1 MNQGNPDIIIIG
13 AGLTGLSMA
22 YFLNGK
28 GKSVL
33 VLEKEDR
40 IGGVINTV
48 SENGFLF
55 ETGPNTGVLSTA
67 EIAGL
72 FRELEGQCS
81 LETAKPGSDKRY
93 ILKNG
98 KWKALPSGLLSA
110 ISTPLFTFSDKL
122 RILGEPFRKPGNDP
136 DETVAGMV
144 KRRLGQSFLDYAVD
158 PFISGIYAGDPDKLV
173 TRYALPKLYNLEHN
187 YGSFIGGSIKK
198 AREPKSEDE
207 KRATREVFSVKG
219 GLGNLINTLAGKIGK
234 EKIITGAGDVNIKPL
249 DKSYLVS
256 FVGSSGEMIQFKANT
271 VITTAGGYALSSL
284 LPFIPEEQLKPLTG
298 LNYATVVQ
306 VALGYKTWKGTK
318 LNAFGGLV
326 PSKEKRDILGV
337 LFPSAI
343 FEGRSPKEGA
353 LLSVFLGGVK
363 KPEMIQKSDEEIESV
378 VMSEISS
385 TTTNLNYP
393 DLFRIFRYHNAIP
406 QYEIS
411 SGIRFEQI
419 RKIQDQFKGL
429 ILAGNIRDGIGM
441 ADRVKQAKK
450 VSELLINTK

>member
-1 MNQGNPDIIIIG
+1 
-13 AGLTGLSMA
+13 
-22 YFLNGK
+22 
-28 GKSVL
+28 
-33 VLEKEDR
+33 
-40 IGGVINTV
+40 
-48 SENGFLF
+48 
-55 ETGPNTGVLSTA
+55 
-67 EIAGL
+67 
-72 FRELEGQCS
+72 
-81 LETAKPGSDKRY
+81 
-93 ILKNG
+93 
-98 KWKALPSGLLSA
+98 
-110 ISTPLFTFSDKL
+110 
-122 RILGEPFRKPGNDP
+122 
-136 DETVAGMV
+136 
-144 KRRLGQSFLDYAVD
+144 
-158 PFISGIYAGDPDKLV
+158 
-173 TRYALPKLYNLEHN
+173 
-187 YGSFIGGSIKK
+187 
-198 AREPKSEDE
+198 
-207 KRATREVFSVKG
+207 
-219 GLGNLINTLAGKIGK
+219 
-234 EKIITGAGDVNIKPL
+234 
-249 DKSYLVS
+249 
-256 FVGSSGEMIQFKANT
+256 
-271 VITTAGGYALSSL
+271 